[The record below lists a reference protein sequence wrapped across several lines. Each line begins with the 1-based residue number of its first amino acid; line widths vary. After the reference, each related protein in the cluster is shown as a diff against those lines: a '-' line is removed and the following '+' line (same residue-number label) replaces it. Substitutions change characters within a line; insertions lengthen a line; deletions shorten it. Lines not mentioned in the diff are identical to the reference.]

1 MNLATERLSI
11 RPFVE
16 ADAAFILELLNDADW
31 LRFIGDK
38 QVSNLDDA
46 RRYLQSGPLAM
57 QERYGH
63 SLGFVE
69 RSSDG
74 AALGMCGLVRRDT
87 LADIDLGFAFLPA
100 SRGQG
105 YAREAASAVLAHGFA
120 ALAVKRIVAITDIDN
135 HASARVL
142 EAVGL
147 GFERQ
152 LAATAMTKA
161 LRLFAID
168 ASVCS
173 QRAPA

>member
-38 QVSNLDDA
+38 QVNNLDDA

-69 RSSDG
+69 RRSDG
-74 AALGMCGLVRRDT
+74 AALGMCGLVRRD
-87 LADIDLGFAFLPA
+87 
-100 SRGQG
+100 
-105 YAREAASAVLAHGFA
+105 
-120 ALAVKRIVAITDIDN
+120 ALVDITDIDN

-142 EAVGL
+142 EAVGFR
-147 GFERQ
+147 FERE
-152 LAATAMTKA
+152 LAATATSKA

-168 ASVCS
+168 APVCS